1 MIATSMISFLFGTVL
16 GQRFTVM
23 ALVPA
28 VAVVLALSVGAGFTH
43 PQAAWRIVSTA
54 VTSAI
59 CLQCGYFAGIALR
72 HFLEGKRSQ
81 RSSPLLDAKTSNHNP
96 VPSASSD

>member
-43 PQAAWRIVSTA
+43 PQAAWRIVSMA

-72 HFLEGKRSQ
+72 HFLAGKPSQ

-96 VPSASSD
+96 VR